1 MDWKNLPWYD
11 QVILI
16 ALVFLLVEW
25 ILGFFDLKK
34 IMKRLDVTLEP
45 TSAKT
50 KTSFRMKRG
59 QSLLGTVDF
68 PTPDSGKFA
77 VLKVARQGEV
87 GMMPR
92 LWFGKYLSPVNVF
105 RVKAWLRAAIC
116 R

>member
-1 MDWKNLPWYD
+1 MNLSGMTWYD
-11 QVILI
+11 QIGLI
-16 ALVFLLVEW
+16 AIVFLLIDW

-45 TSAKT
+45 VSDRT
-50 KTSFRMKRG
+50 KTNFRMKRG
-59 QSLLGTVDF
+59 QTLLGTADF

-77 VLKVARQGEV
+77 VLKAARQGES
-87 GMMPR
+87 GIMPR
-92 LWFGKYLSPVNVF
+92 LWFGTYLSPLNVF